1 MKLITIL
8 FINFCIG
15 FISDII
21 LNDLSKI
28 KNLKYFNS
36 LDVYFDNHYI
46 SIAAFYAGLTTMIC
60 VLITIKLNEYLL
72 TNYYILSFCVGYFAD
87 IIIEKYKLF
96 NHLEE
101 YYKLVGSGYWGGV
114 AILFS
119 TIMSSLINNILG
131 PIIYDC
137 GR

>member
-28 KNLKYFNS
+28 KNLRYFNS
-36 LDVYFDNHYI
+36 LDIYFENNYI
-46 SIAAFYAGLTTMIC
+46 TIAAIYAGLTTMIC
-60 VLITIKLNEYLL
+60 VLITLLLNKYLL
-72 TNYYILSFCVGYFAD
+72 INYYMLSFFVGYFAD

-119 TIMSSLINNILG
+119 TITSSFINNILG

-137 GR
+137 R

>member
-1 MKLITIL
+1 MKLITTL
-8 FINFCIG
+8 FINFWIG

-36 LDVYFDNHYI
+36 LDIYFNNHYI
-46 SIAAFYAGLTTMIC
+46 SIAALYAGLTTMIC
-60 VLITIKLNEYLL
+60 VLITILLNKYLL
-72 TNYYILSFCVGYFAD
+72 MNYYILSFFVGYFAD
-87 IIIEKYKLF
+87 IIIEKYKIF
-96 NHLEE
+96 SHLED
-101 YYKLVGSGYWGGV
+101 YYKSVGSGFWGGV

-119 TIMSSLINNILG
+119 TLISSLINNILG

-137 GR
+137 